1 MNAAAARA
9 TLAGLIAKGLVER
22 VPVDSEVVGNLLR
35 QAGNH
40 LRTAAAGLEADDPEG
55 AFQLAYDACR
65 KACLALVMATGLRPK
80 GQAAHVITF
89 DAAEAIALNVGAE
102 RVVREAA
109 DLRFVRHGA
118 EYRAEAVGV
127 QDVHDA
133 ITIGQELI
141 DLLTPA
147 VEKILNSAT

>member
-1 MNAAAARA
+1 MINERCRSSGDPCRPDRQRVGRA
-9 TLAGLIAKGLVER
+9 
-22 VPVDSEVVGNLLR
+22 S
-35 QAGNH
+35 
-40 LRTAAAGLEADDPEG
+40 
-55 AFQLAYDACR
+55 ACR
-65 KACLALVMATGLRPK
+65 QRGGRKPY
-80 GQAAHVITF
+80 
-89 DAAEAIALNVGAE
+89 VGAE